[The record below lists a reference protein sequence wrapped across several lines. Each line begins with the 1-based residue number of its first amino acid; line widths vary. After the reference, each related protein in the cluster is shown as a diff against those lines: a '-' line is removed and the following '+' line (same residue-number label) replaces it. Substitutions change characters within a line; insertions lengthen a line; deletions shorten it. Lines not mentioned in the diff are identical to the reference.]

1 MTMPKDPLSNFEFP
15 AEMRDFAAR
24 SVEQARKAFDGFV
37 TAAQQAVSTVEG
49 QANIAQTGA
58 KDVSQKAMTFA
69 ERNIET
75 SFDFAQKL
83 VRARDPQEM
92 IQIQSEFIKA
102 QMETLT
108 DQARELSEAAGKAA
122 TEASQPKS

>member
-1 MTMPKDPLSNFEFP
+1 MPKDPLSNFEFP